1 MIQALF
7 GMRSAAVPAFL
18 ALWWTAANGA
28 AAPASPPRAKSS
40 TKPALPAETRG
51 GDTRQTTPPVQT
63 GCTLEVEGGPR
74 GGITVNDDQWILG
87 GHLRL
92 GFLCLGGFTIE
103 SVALLGFGGNYLT
116 LRPSLRGI
124 YRLYS
129 DTNRELELHPTL
141 GYSLVQWIPVGRF
154 AEWCSRLEVDACY
167 ARDGGVE
174 LGGGIAYR
182 FIGLDAVAGFG
193 TLPIVT
199 ITLMATFPIAKGGW

>member
-1 MIQALF
+1 
-7 GMRSAAVPAFL
+7 MRSAAAPAFF
-18 ALWWTAANGA
+18 AVWWIAGSVS
-28 AAPASPPRAKSS
+28 AAPASSPRTKSS
-40 TKPALPAETRG
+40 TKPPLPAESRSG
-51 GDTRQTTPPVQT
+51 GEAKKTPPPQT

-74 GGITVNDDQWILG
+74 GGITINDDQWILG

-92 GFLCLGGFTIE
+92 GFLCLGGFALE
-103 SVALLGFGGNYLT
+103 PVALVGFGGNYMT
-116 LRPSLRGI
+116 LRPSLRAI
-124 YRLYS
+124 YHLYS

-141 GYSLVQWIPVGRF
+141 GYSLVQWLPVGRF

-167 ARDGGVE
+167 ARDGGLE

-199 ITLMATFPIAKGGW
+199 ITLMATFPITKGGW